1 MKRSIVS
8 FILGVILTLSV
19 VFAINSSLPAKAE
32 PTPQIVYRDKIITKE
47 VIKEVEKF
55 TDLETVAKNVK
66 NSAVMIYA
74 YLPNGTTSQGSGVV
88 VGDGSY
94 IITAKHLIEQADTID
109 VFVDDSAHGVPGT
122 VYYTDPKLDI
132 AIIKADTGLPSV
144 NLGDSDNLRE
154 GEKLVSITSPQGAKN
169 VVEECTFAGKLETNT
184 VVWLNISDT
193 ITVGGSSGGAILN
206 YGSRIIGMIFGGEEG
221 VSQAIPVNNLK
232 PILSKLK

>member
-66 NSAVMIYA
+66 NSCVMIYA
-74 YLPNGTTSQGSGVV
+74 YKSEIGVQGSGFVYNGYVV
-88 VGDGSY
+88 
-94 IITAKHLIEQADTID
+94 TAKHVVQGFDRID
-109 VFVDDSAHGVPGT
+109 IFTDDSKFGVSGT
-122 VYYTDPKLDI
+122 IHYIDPDLDL